1 MMHLLSQFMLALV
14 ATLCFA
20 IIFHVPV
27 RNIPACIVVGGLG
40 WVTYL
45 IADYS
50 VDSPVMGCFF
60 GACVVGLCSVIAS
73 RIFKEAMTIFII
85 PGILCL
91 VPGAK
96 IFYTM
101 EALIRSDVQDMA
113 EIGIQTIM
121 MAGAIA
127 LGLLVIGAVINVFWS
142 IVHKTASIKD
152 SFK

>member
-1 MMHLLSQFMLALV
+1 MMHLFSQFLLALV

-27 RNIPACIVVGGLG
+27 RHIPACIVVGGLG

-45 IADYS
+45 ISDYS
-50 VDSPVMGCFF
+50 MDSPVLGCFF
-60 GACVVGLCSVIAS
+60 GACMVGLCSVIAS

-101 EALIRSDVQDMA
+101 EALLRNDVQDMA
-113 EIGIQTIM
+113 EIGVQTIM

-127 LGLLVIGAVINVFWS
+127 LGLLAIGAVINVFWS

-152 SFK
+152 SLK

>member
-1 MMHLLSQFMLALV
+1 MMHLFSQFMLAIV

-20 IIFHVPV
+20 IIFRVPV
-27 RNIPACIVVGGLG
+27 RHIPACVIVGGLG

-45 IADYS
+45 ITEYNM
-50 VDSPVMGCFF
+50 DSPVMGCFF
-60 GACVVGLCSVIAS
+60 GACMVGLCSAIAA

-101 EALIRSDVQDMA
+101 EALLRNDVQDMA
-113 EIGIQTIM
+113 QIGVQTLM

-127 LGLLVIGAVINVFWS
+127 LGLLVVGAIIKVFRALIS
-142 IVHKTASIKD
+142 KTVSIKD
-152 SFK
+152 HL